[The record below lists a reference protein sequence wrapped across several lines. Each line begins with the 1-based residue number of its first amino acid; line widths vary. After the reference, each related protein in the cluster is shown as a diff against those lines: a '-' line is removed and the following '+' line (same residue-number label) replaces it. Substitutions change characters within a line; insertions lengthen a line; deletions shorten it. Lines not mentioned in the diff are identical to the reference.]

1 MNIFVTDADPIQS
14 ARNLPDKHVVKMPLE
29 TCQMLAII
37 YSDWYYGVGKLY
49 KSDGTPYRTSHGAFR
64 NHPCTQWAAANQFN
78 LAWLIKH
85 GLALCDEYTARYDK
99 VHTCQDVIHQAVRI
113 YNACFDDSVSNAC
126 HRVSSFTR
134 AMPEDIKYDDT
145 ISTIT
150 AYKRYLNT
158 KPWLATNYLRIPSRK
173 PSFIITPMTKSTN
186 EINPLTGEPIGT
198 YSKSEPFA
206 DFSDWQGEPILS
218 EDPAVKQAAM
228 DAASED
234 AAIAKALQEAKEAM
248 KSKQVAPAVKAVKAK
263 KLVPAKK
270 AAKTSPAKKAGRVVG
285 ISADENKYLQALLQS
300 VANDP
305 KFGSSNPNYAKLQAR
320 YNK

>member
-1 MNIFVTDADPIQS
+1 M
-14 ARNLPDKHVVKMPLE
+14 
-29 TCQMLAII
+29 
-37 YSDWYYGVGKLY
+37 
-49 KSDGTPYRTSHGAFR
+49 
-64 NHPCTQWAAANQFN
+64 TQ
-78 LAWLIKH
+78 
-85 GLALCDEYTARYDK
+85 
-99 VHTCQDVIHQAVRI
+99 
-113 YNACFDDSVSNAC
+113 
-126 HRVSSFTR
+126 
-134 AMPEDIKYDDT
+134 
-145 ISTIT
+145 
-150 AYKRYLNT
+150 
-158 KPWLATNYLRIPSRK
+158 
-173 PSFIITPMTKSTN
+173 STN
-186 EINPLTGEPIGT
+186 INPLTGEPIGT

-218 EDPAVKQAAM
+218 EDPAVKQAAL

-234 AAIAKALQEAKEAM
+234 VAIAKALQEAKEAM